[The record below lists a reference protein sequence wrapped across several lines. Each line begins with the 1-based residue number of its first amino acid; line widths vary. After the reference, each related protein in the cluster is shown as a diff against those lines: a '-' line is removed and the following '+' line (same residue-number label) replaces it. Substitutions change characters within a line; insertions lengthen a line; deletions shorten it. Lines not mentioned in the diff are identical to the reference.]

1 MQINSQLKF
10 LINTL
15 ILLPGES
22 DELFLCNWMD
32 ILAEKWRYLTA
43 VNYSN
48 RKKKSKGKIA
58 FGKNC
63 KKQGLAFGVATFSS
77 PAIHLILS

>member
-1 MQINSQLKF
+1 
-10 LINTL
+10 
-15 ILLPGES
+15 
-22 DELFLCNWMD
+22 MD